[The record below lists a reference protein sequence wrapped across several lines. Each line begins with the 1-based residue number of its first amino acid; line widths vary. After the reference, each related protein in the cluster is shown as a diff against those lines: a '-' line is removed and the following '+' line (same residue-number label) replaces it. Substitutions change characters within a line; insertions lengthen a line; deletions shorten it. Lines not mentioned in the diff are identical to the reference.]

1 MNSGIACTVCGEQ
14 GHKPSKCKSLGLP
27 PDGFY
32 TGGGGGGGHSHDDD
46 DEHCHSSAHWIV
58 AQNGSQD
65 DEVPSNSQA
74 QIAWDLYSPNTPS
87 NAVVQEVQTQ
97 VV

>member
-14 GHKPSKCKSLGLP
+14 GHKPSKCKSIGIP

-32 TGGGGGGGHSHDDD
+32 SGGGGGHQHDDD
-46 DEHCHSSAHWIV
+46 CEDHIHSSAHWIV

-74 QIAWDLYSPNTPS
+74 PLVWDLYSPNRPS
-87 NAVVQEVQTQ
+87 NEAVQEVPTQ